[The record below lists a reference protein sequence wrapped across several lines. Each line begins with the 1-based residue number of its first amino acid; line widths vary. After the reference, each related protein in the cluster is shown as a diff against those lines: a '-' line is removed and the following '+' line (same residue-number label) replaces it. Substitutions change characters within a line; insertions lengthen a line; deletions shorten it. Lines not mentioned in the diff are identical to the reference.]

1 MNLLGYHQYS
11 WYVNMYI
18 FFFFWGGDLLI
29 PFLNLL
35 WNSLSS
41 QESRRILVI
50 VLLVLTALPSVLNV
64 YDLEPPGALRNPW
77 LTGNYAK
84 FVPDW

>member
-18 FFFFWGGDLLI
+18 GCFLLI

-64 YDLEPPGALRNPW
+64 YDLETPGHCEIR
-77 LTGNYAK
+77 G
-84 FVPDW
+84 